1 MYKLQCQLLWNRTSV
16 FFARRSNIWRS
27 EHNITVV
34 FNERLRVDQAVPCLE
49 CALSRQLFERS
60 KVEYDTRCGPIFV
73 TLSHLLVRASLQ
85 YLQDVTAATPGR

>member
-16 FFARRSNIWRS
+16 FIARRSNIWRS

-49 CALSRQLFERS
+49 CASPYLVSCLRSQKYDSRF
-60 KVEYDTRCGPIFV
+60 GPIFV
-73 TLSHLLVRASLQ
+73 
-85 YLQDVTAATPGR
+85 

>member
-16 FFARRSNIWRS
+16 FIARRSNIWRS

-49 CALSRQLFERS
+49 CALISSVVWEVKSMIQ
-60 KVEYDTRCGPIFV
+60 D
-73 TLSHLLVRASLQ
+73 LVQFL
-85 YLQDVTAATPGR
+85 